1 MNDQLSMQGTLAT
14 AATPLRVSVIG
25 AGYVGC
31 VSAACLA
38 SDGMSVLAVDVDPFK
53 VDRLNQGISPI
64 YEPGLQDLVQTARGD
79 DLLKATTSIEEA
91 IRTTDV
97 SLVCVGT
104 PSNDDGSLDTSYVE
118 QASRLIGE
126 ALRDKDDFHI
136 VVMRSTILPGTME
149 NIVLPALEEYSGKVA
164 GLDFG
169 VAYYPEFLRE
179 GTAIEDYRAPGAI
192 VFGQYEDDIRS
203 IDVLRLMC
211 ANTNVA
217 PHVITM
223 RDAEIVKYANN
234 CWHATKTSFA
244 NEMGNL
250 CKAAGI
256 DSHVVMDV
264 VCADTRL
271 NISRAYMKPGFA
283 YGGSCLP
290 KDLRALSHLGRSL
303 NVATPMLDAT
313 REAND
318 IQLKRAVVNVKKAG
332 NRKVGIVGLTF
343 KADTDDLRES
353 AMLALAETLIGQGH
367 DVTIYDPNVAS
378 ADNGGRNYIPHIAGR
393 IRESLGDVVAGAET
407 LVVGAKFEGL
417 QNAIKEAGSAL
428 HVIDLVR
435 VPIEARGQV
444 TYDGLCW

>member
-1 MNDQLSMQGTLAT
+1 MNDQLSIQGTLAT

-38 SDGMSVLAVDVDPFK
+38 GDGMSVLAVDVDPFK

-64 YEPGLQDLVQTARGD
+64 YEPGLQDLVGTSHSEQR
-79 DLLKATTSIEEA
+79 LKATTSIEEA
-91 IRTTDV
+91 VHTTDV

-104 PSNDDGSLDTSYVE
+104 PSRDDGSLDTAYVE
-118 QASRLIGE
+118 QASQLIGA

-149 NIVLPALEEYSGKVA
+149 NIVLPALEKYSGKIA

-192 VFGQYEDDIRS
+192 VFGQYEDDTRS

-313 REAND
+313 RAAND
-318 IQLKRAVVNVKKAG
+318 IQLQRAVGNVKKAG
-332 NRKVGIVGLTF
+332 HLKVGIVGLTF

-367 DVTIYDPNVAS
+367 DVAIYDPNVAS
-378 ADNGGRNYIPHIAGR
+378 EDNGGRNYIPHIAGR
-393 IRESLGDVVAGAET
+393 MRQSLSEVVSQAET

-417 QNAIKEAGSAL
+417 QRAIEDAGSPL

-435 VPIEARGQV
+435 VPISGVGAV